1 MHLVLVLE
9 GKVLTAVPVQ
19 PQNLNNHE
27 HIATLK
33 RRLADGYAEQ
43 IEQSPEAPVFFLE
56 GVGSCINSFQSL
68 LSRCG
73 GKAVDDLLTEVMH
86 PSRVKR
92 YKE

>member
-9 GKVLTAVPVQ
+9 GKVMAAVPIQ
-19 PQNLNNHE
+19 RQILHNQEYIANLKH
-27 HIATLK
+27 K
-33 RRLADGYAEQ
+33 LADDHAEQ
-43 IEQSPEAPVFFLE
+43 IELSPEAPVFFLE
-56 GVGSCINSFQSL
+56 GVGSCINGFESL